1 MRAQEVPPVEWGTFL
16 EQFGRD
22 HRGWLATVER
32 EQRSGS
38 PEIEVRE
45 RPLIAIVSE
54 RHADRVVDIHI
65 HFHPDLQPTDQI
77 HVSSPKAVYVELN
90 DDGAAQGV
98 EIENARGERVHVRF
112 RGALPE
118 GLLMDGVAPSEL

>member
-1 MRAQEVPPVEWGTFL
+1 MRAQEVPAVEWAPFL

-32 EQRSGS
+32 AQRGRS

-54 RHADRVVDIHI
+54 SRADRVVDIQF

-77 HVSSPKAVYVELN
+77 HVSSPRAVYVELN
-90 DDGAAQGV
+90 DDGAAQGM